1 MNSER
6 RFLRLRSSTWLRAGV
21 GVAALAGLAALII
34 PLQAALGDYDIAQEP
49 LYSKQSQPP
58 LMMMVM
64 SRDEQLFN
72 KAYSDYSDLDE
83 DGVLDTTYLDT
94 FEYGGYFDSKLC
106 YSYASDVFKASK
118 AAAGANGHSCT
129 TGLWSGNF
137 LNWVTMSRL
146 DVMRSVLYGG
156 QRFTDTKE
164 KTVLERA
171 PIPSDLHA
179 WVKVYSGTN
188 LREFA
193 NVPGSSTTFSFCSAT
208 RSATGAPLM
217 RVAAGALSEWASTAS
232 NQCDTGRA
240 SNADGYADIPRSAT
254 DYTVRVEVC
263 DSGSS
268 AVRESNCRKY
278 SDGTTD
284 RYKPAGL
291 LQTYGESGRLR
302 FGLISGSYANPRDG
316 GVLRRNIGKLAG
328 NSTTFCS
335 AGDEINLST
344 GQFCY
349 LNLVGNAK
357 ADDEGVINAIS
368 NFRLDKWNWSN
379 NWTDCDRYGILNR
392 AGTDGKLILDN
403 PGAGSQKCSAWGNP
417 LAEMYAEALRYIA
430 NSAATGAYGVTTGE
444 LSGLPKSISWADPYR
459 EPAKGGNSYCAT
471 CNILVLSSGLPSFDG
486 DNIGTLPAS
495 IDAVAQ
501 TNAIGTAEGISGKS
515 WMVGRNT
522 ATASNANNTHEDI
535 CEGRVLG
542 SLSTARGICPDIPT
556 MEGSYLMAGMA
567 KGAASVDLRPGVQG
581 KPSSYKVTATTYA
594 VAMAENLPKFDI
606 KIGDRVISLAPLCQA
621 NTSEGATSS
630 SGNWRSCFL
639 GSVGVGTKIS
649 TTNPVNTYGRRYEAN
664 GTSGSFSLVWE
675 DSLWGNDH
683 DNDVVSMLSYC
694 VGAACDSNSGFNNIC
709 WRADAKRSVDAAAG
723 GRLCNY
729 TTTRDDDWIGT
740 NLAGKV
746 RDDEVLIR
754 IENLSAYAGNAMLTG
769 YTISGS
775 NAKETV
781 QRLALRRGNKNG
793 SVLSSTADFPYSF
806 AEWNRPIVIKYKAAS
821 GAAGQL
827 ESPLWYAAK
836 YGVPAGKK
844 WDSKKPGVPDNYFLA
859 RNPTKL
865 KEALEAIFNSAAEGD
880 APVGGSGSGARIST
894 NSFTVSS
901 HYSVP
906 SGTVDWT
913 GDVIATQVD
922 GQGADGAVLWKASSN
937 IGSATR
943 HIYMATSPTS
953 TASDGTV
960 TPVNA
965 TEFLATNLPGT
976 DERAKLSAL
985 GFSDSIPAWFGKMT
999 STNLVNYLRGAAV
1012 SGLRS
1017 RTSPLGDIVNST
1029 TEIVSKT
1036 DDFGYA
1042 SWARQS
1048 TVKWKA
1054 TLGTSYDS
1062 FLKAKRAT
1070 SGPPTMIYVGA
1081 NDGMVHGFNG
1091 SNGASGGTE
1100 ELAFIPSAAMQ
1111 HIAELANPKYGHRY
1125 YVDGP
1130 LASSDVYYGDAWNTV
1145 LVGTT
1150 GGGGS
1155 SKAPNAASVG
1165 NGSVFALNVTDPTAF
1180 GASSVLWEV
1189 SGKTES
1195 DLGFV
1200 LGKPAVVAVKGADAN
1215 AAPRFVAIFGNG
1227 VNSTSGKAALFVVD
1241 IQTGKVLKRLSPAG
1255 AKYAARNG
1263 LINIATVA
1271 LKNNDGI
1278 TDTVYGGDMQG
1289 NIWKFDLSSTDPTDW
1304 NIALSG
1310 APLFTATRNNS
1321 PQPIMSGIEIS
1332 TGPGGGIS
1340 LFFGT
1345 GQYFAADDNAV
1356 SSTSPVQS
1364 LYGIWDN
1371 LASAVGTRDNLV
1383 QQVITTGT
1391 SASGYQLR
1399 DVTRNAVNY
1408 GSARGWYVDLQA
1420 GSAVEGER
1428 FVGNPRVQNGIV
1440 FFTSYVPGTA
1450 ICGSGGGV
1458 NWLYGLNLL
1467 TGGGQMSGLS
1477 PTIGGEALC
1486 TGNCGGVALT
1496 KKGDLSQGP
1505 PVKDTNIFVPK
1516 LTPCKPGDTGC
1527 TVDKMLQASQC
1538 TFVLRAAGADPLYMP
1553 RPCGRQSWRQIR

>member
-21 GVAALAGLAALII
+21 GVVALAGLAALII

-72 KAYSDYSDLDE
+72 KAYSDYSDLDG
-83 DGVLDTTYLDT
+83 DGVLDTTYQDK
-94 FEYGGYFDSKLC
+94 FDYSGYFDYNLC
-106 YSYASDVFKASK
+106 YSYNSGVFKANAEAK
-118 AAAGANGHSCT
+118 GANKHSCS
-129 TGLWSGNF
+129 GAWSGNF

-146 DVMRSVLYGG
+146 DVMRYVLYGG

-179 WVKVYSGTN
+179 WVKVYSGSN

-193 NVPGSSTTFSFCSAT
+193 NLPGSGTAFSFCSVT
-208 RSATGAPLM
+208 RSDKGAPLM
-217 RVAAGALSEWASTAS
+217 RVAEGSFTEWASTAS

-240 SNADGYADIPRSAT
+240 SNADGYADIPRST
-254 DYTVRVEVC
+254 SVPDYTVRVEVC
-263 DSGSS
+263 DANST
-268 AVRESNCRKY
+268 VRESFCRKY
-278 SDGTTD
+278 NDGITD
-284 RYKPAGL
+284 RFKPAGL

-302 FGLISGSYANPRDG
+302 FGLVTGTYANPRDG
-316 GVLRRNIGKLAG
+316 GVLRRNIGKIAG
-328 NSTTFCS
+328 NGTKFCGT
-335 AGDEINLST
+335 GDEIDLST

-349 LNLVGNAK
+349 LNLTGSAK

-368 NFRLDKWNWSN
+368 SFRLDNWNWSN
-379 NWTDCDRYGILNR
+379 NWNDCNTYGILNR
-392 AGTDGKLILDN
+392 QDQKGNGNLADPGTG
-403 PGAGSQKCSAWGNP
+403 GQKCSAWGNP
-417 LAEMYAEALRYIA
+417 LAEMYAEALRYITA
-430 NSAATGAYGVTTGE
+430 GSKIYSDSGD
-444 LSGLPKSISWADPYR
+444 LSGLPTNIGWKDPYR
-459 EPAKGGNSYCAT
+459 LPADGGNSYCAT
-471 CNILVLSSGLPSFDG
+471 CNILVLSSGLPSFDS
-486 DNIGTLPAS
+486 DNVGSVTGLAS
-495 IDAVAQ
+495 AESATDAV
-501 TNAIGTAEGISGKS
+501 GTAEGIAGKS
-515 WMVGRNT
+515 YMIGRVGDTPRG
-522 ATASNANNTHEDI
+522 ASLDTHSDI
-535 CEGRVLG
+535 CQGQTIG
-542 SLSTARGICPDIPT
+542 SLSKARGICPDIPS
-556 MEGSYLMAGMA
+556 MEGSFLMAGLA
-567 KGAASVDLRPGVQG
+567 KAAAVTDLRPNVQN
-581 KPSSYKVTATTYA
+581 KPGTYKVTATTYA
-594 VAMAENLPKFDI
+594 VAMAENLPQFEI
-606 KIGDRVISLAPLCQA
+606 AVGNSKIGLAPLCQA
-621 NTSEGATSS
+621 NNTGGATAASA
-630 SGNWRSCFL
+630 GWRSCFL
-639 GSVGVGTKIS
+639 GSVGIGTKQAND
-649 TTNPVNTYGRRYEAN
+649 TGGKLVYGRPYRTDAK
-664 GTSGSFSLVWE
+664 SGSFSLVWE

-683 DNDVVSMLSYC
+683 DNDVVAMLSYC
-694 VGAACDSNSGFNNIC
+694 VGAACNDTGDFNDIC
-709 WRADAKRSVDAAAG
+709 WRADAKVSNSAAG
-723 GRLCNY
+723 NTRLCNY
-729 TTTRDDDWIGT
+729 TTVVKNRVESWIGT
-740 NLAGKV
+740 TLAGKV
-746 RDDEVLIR
+746 EEDEVLVR

-769 YTISGS
+769 YTITGS
-775 NAKETV
+775 NASSTV
-781 QRLALRRGNKNG
+781 QRLALRPGNSNG
-793 SVLSSTADFPYSF
+793 SVLTSTNNFRDDWQKPV
-806 AEWNRPIVIKYKAAS
+806 VIKYKAS
-821 GAAGQL
+821 TTAAGQL

-880 APVGGSGSGARIST
+880 APVGGNGSGARIST

-922 GQGADGAVLWKASSN
+922 GQGADGAVLWKASSS

-943 HIYMATSPTS
+943 RIYMATSPTR

-1130 LASSDVYYGDAWNTV
+1130 LTSSDVYYGDAWNTV

-1165 NGSVFALNVTDPTAF
+1165 NGSVFALNVSDPTAF

-1241 IQTGKVLKRLSPAG
+1241 IQTGKVLKRLSPVG

-1289 NIWKFDLSSTDPTDW
+1289 NIWKFDLSSTDPADW

-1310 APLFTATRNNS
+1310 TPLFTATRNNS